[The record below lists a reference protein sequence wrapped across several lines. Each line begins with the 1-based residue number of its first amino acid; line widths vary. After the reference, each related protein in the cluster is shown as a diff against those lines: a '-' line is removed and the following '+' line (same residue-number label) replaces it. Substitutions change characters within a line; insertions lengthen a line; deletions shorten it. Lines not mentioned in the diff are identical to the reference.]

1 MKIRTTLTLQY
12 AGLTAAVFFVFV
24 MAVYYVSEHSR
35 SNAFFRNLQS
45 EAITKAH
52 LFLKD
57 QVDAKTMQSIY
68 LNNQKFI
75 NEVEVAVYTTD
86 FKILYHDALQ
96 NDIVKETPEMIKRI
110 LKRKNINFY
119 VDEYQAIGLVYP
131 FEGKDYVVTAAA
143 YDGYGYANRD
153 ALKKYAYSPIYRW
166 IERISGCGVYPFS
179 KHLKTDT

>member
-12 AGLTAAVFFVFV
+12 AGLTAAVFFVLV

-52 LFLKD
+52 LFLKN

-75 NEVEVAVYTTD
+75 DEVEVAVYTTAY
-86 FKILYHDALQ
+86 F
-96 NDIVKETPEMIKRI
+96 
-110 LKRKNINFY
+110 
-119 VDEYQAIGLVYP
+119 
-131 FEGKDYVVTAAA
+131 AAEEHQFLC
-143 YDGYGYANRD
+143 G
-153 ALKKYAYSPIYRW
+153 
-166 IERISGCGVYPFS
+166 RISGNRTCVS
-179 KHLKTDT
+179 V

>member
-1 MKIRTTLTLQY
+1 
-12 AGLTAAVFFVFV
+12 

-57 QVDAKTMQSIY
+57 QVDAKPCSLFT
-68 LNNQKFI
+68 NNQKFI

-110 LKRKNINFY
+110 TKRKNINFY
-119 VDEYQAIGLVYP
+119 VDEYRAIGLVYP

-153 ALKKYAYSPIYRW
+153 ALRNMLILLFIGGLSVLVVVGYILSP
-166 IERISGCGVYPFS
+166 
-179 KHLKTDT
+179 KHFKTDT

>member
-1 MKIRTTLTLQY
+1 
-12 AGLTAAVFFVFV
+12 

-110 LKRKNINFY
+110 LQRKNINFY

-153 ALKKYAYSPIYRW
+153 AHSLIYRR
-166 IERISGCGVYPFS
+166 IECISGCGLYPVS
-179 KHLKTDT
+179 KHFKTDTYYSERSGKNHSIAY